1 MEHPLTELLSDVKE
15 LHAALGDVRQEIAK
29 TIVGQEATIEK
40 TLAAMLA
47 GGHCLLL
54 GVPGLAKTLLV
65 STLAQVLNLES
76 NRIQFTPD
84 LMPSD
89 ITGTE
94 ILSQEAGG
102 QYRELRFVNGPVFTN
117 LLLAD
122 EINRTPPKTQSAM
135 LEAMQERKVTNN
147 GKSYPLPEPFF
158 VLATQNPLEQEGT
171 YPLPEA
177 QLDRFMF
184 LVKLDYPSR
193 AEEILILQSTT
204 GGTRPEL
211 KRMLDAQSILYAQEL
226 VRAVPV
232 SDHVAAYCADLARMT
247 RPASPEAP
255 QFIKE
260 NLSYGA
266 GPRAGQYLMLAAKAA
281 AVMDGR
287 INVSCEDVRRHAME
301 VLRHRI
307 GCNFH
312 AVGENLTADDII
324 ARLLK
329 EAPEPRE

>member
-1 MEHPLTELLSDVKE
+1 MEHPVDELISDVGE
-15 LHAALGDVRQEIAK
+15 LHAALGDMRQELAK
-29 TIVGQEATIEK
+29 VIVGQEATVEK
-40 TLAAMLA
+40 VIAAMLA
-47 GGHCLLL
+47 GGHCLLM

-65 STLAQVLNLES
+65 STLARVLELDF

-94 ILSQEAGG
+94 VLDTAADGKRS
-102 QYRELRFVNGPVFTN
+102 LRFVKGPVFTN

-122 EINRTPPKTQSAM
+122 EINRTPPKTQAAM
-135 LEAMQERKVTNN
+135 LEAMQERRVTNS

-184 LVKLDYPSR
+184 LVKMDYPTR
-193 AEEILILQSTT
+193 AEEILILQQTTT
-204 GGTRPEL
+204 GDTPEL
-211 KRMLDAQSILYAQEL
+211 KNMLDAQSVLYAQEL

-232 SDHVAAYCADLARMT
+232 SDHVAAYCADLARLT
-247 RPASPEAP
+247 RPQSPDAP
-255 QFIKE
+255 QFIRE

-266 GPRAGQYLMLAAKAA
+266 GPRAGQYLMLAAKAC

-287 INVSCEDVRRHAME
+287 INVSCADVRRHAPE

-312 AVGENLTADDII
+312 AVGENLTADDIV
-324 ARLLK
+324 RQLL
-329 EAPEPRE
+329 EQVPEPKA